1 MSITVSH
8 QLRDGAHKHYKYDEI
23 NGIPINNYMKD
34 KMRQNRQRMREER
47 GLPPPPK
54 KAADLDQSIR
64 DEIKDLKQKKWRV
77 TDISTKLG
85 VSIHL
90 VKKVLQQNETNF

>member
-8 QLRDGAHKHYKYDEI
+8 QLRDGARKHYKYEEI

-34 KMRQNRQRMREER
+34 KMQQKRQRTREEQ

-54 KAADLDQSIR
+54 KASDLDQSIR
-64 DEIKDLKQKKWRV
+64 DEIKDLKQKKWRI
-77 TDISTKLG
+77 TDISTKVG

-90 VKKVLQQNETNF
+90 VKTVLQQNEKKF

>member
-8 QLRDGAHKHYKYDEI
+8 QLRDGANKHYKYKDI

-34 KMRQNRQRMREER
+34 KMRQKRQRMRQER

-54 KAADLDQSIR
+54 KAADLDQSTR
-64 DEIKDLKQKKWRV
+64 DEIKDLKQKNWRV

-90 VKKVLQQNETNF
+90 VRKVLQQNENNF